1 MCYLWS
7 LPLWTFTL
15 LAMHLPFLPVKFL
28 SHNSL
33 GHFTLYT
40 KSCWWSNLLLSLIWK
55 QVLSFLSVYAAW
67 VFTVS
72 GSSLCTV
79 FFTDFIILSALFPL
93 NRKSWKCFLLFGT
106 FLWDEFGG
114 NCCWR
119 YSCSSW
125 WLLCLISQKMLLIAQ
140 NVYWFCSWKTF
151 LMWLVHFVSVH
162 LSNRYHTLFQLMFLG
177 CQFSIY
183 LVHAMPNWGRCY

>member
-15 LAMHLPFLPVKFL
+15 SAMRLPLLLLKFL

-40 KSCWWSNLLLSLIWK
+40 RSCWWSNLLLSLIWK
-55 QVLSFLSVYAAW
+55 QVLSFLSVYTIW

-72 GSSLCTV
+72 GSSLFTV

-93 NRKSWKCFLLFGT
+93 TGKVRNVFLLFGT
-106 FLWDEFGG
+106 FLWYEFGG
-114 NCCWR
+114 NCCWC

-140 NVYWFCSWKTF
+140 NVYWFCSSKTF

-162 LSNRYHTLFQLMFLG
+162 LSNRYHTLF
-177 CQFSIY
+177 
-183 LVHAMPNWGRCY
+183 